1 MSPRRLFLIRAGA
14 VALSLVP
21 ASVSLAQQQGS
32 APARTRYAVTVVRI
46 KPDMLNEWLD
56 LQKNEVI
63 PAQKKAGATQRTIL
77 QTAVGNSF
85 EYTILT
91 PYPSFEAADG
101 VGALARALG
110 PEGAARLNA
119 KTRKCIEQQRTYLS
133 NRVNDLTIDAGAAP
147 VSRISVRRALP
158 GKQQEYL
165 DFIKTDLLA
174 AYKKA
179 KADGKIAGYSVWIR
193 GVGAPVGEIA
203 LNIDYNKFADMDAG
217 DPLVL
222 ALGQA
227 AVTKLNAKRD
237 SLSTAVQTNI
247 RRRVADLS
255 F

>member
-21 ASVSLAQQQGS
+21 PSISLAQQQGS
-32 APARTRYAVTVVRI
+32 APATTRYAVTVVRI
-46 KPDMLNEWLD
+46 KPDMLDEWID

-63 PAQKKAGATQRTIL
+63 PAQKKAGVKQRTIL
-77 QTAVGNSF
+77 QTTVGNSF

-91 PYPSFEAADG
+91 PYPSFEAADNP
-101 VGALARALG
+101 GALVRAIG

-133 NRVNDLTIDAGAAP
+133 NRREDLTIDAGTAP
-147 VSRISVRRALP
+147 VSRITVRRALP

-165 DFIKTDLLA
+165 EFIKTELLP

-179 KADGKIAGYSVWIR
+179 KADGKISGYSVWTR
-193 GVGAPVGEIA
+193 GVGAPAGEIA
-203 LNIDYNKFADMDAG
+203 LNINYNKFADMDAG

-227 AVTKLNAKRD
+227 AVTKLNTKRD
-237 SLSTAVQTNI
+237 TLSAAGVTNI